1 MLVFV
6 NEQVYFRCRQCIWS
20 EDTCADRFPDK
31 QLSDEWSV
39 NLMSYMATSN
49 SDTGN
54 LEDDPEPLS
63 GLTNIL
69 EYYSTRELTHESD
82 AIDAVSGILQIVSA
96 SMKSNL
102 LQGLPIV
109 AIDYMILFRVHT
121 EDQQES
127 TNILGIARRRMSF
140 SSWSWAGW
148 KAKTSWYSYPD
159 VSPIYPQKF
168 NLWLDHGAWIVWY
181 KSVGTEAP
189 KAILAEENLKA
200 QHRGEEEVCYS
211 RTSQPDLSGRFGKL
225 DTSRTIPAA
234 LTSTT
239 SPYSDQELLRFYT
252 VTVTLKVSLEIPAQ
266 LPWPT
271 NTENDAS
278 DVEPSAALYDSEGS
292 FAGLLIFDIA
302 NFVGEDG
309 EYELTILSDSRTSL
323 FHRMDLPDASHLNPF
338 VSHYDTEQD
347 WRLYWVMLLI
357 WNEGVAER
365 RGLGQLLQSSVEKS
379 FPPGP
384 QWSEIV
390 LG

>member
-1 MLVFV
+1 
-6 NEQVYFRCRQCIWS
+6 
-20 EDTCADRFPDK
+20 
-31 QLSDEWSV
+31 
-39 NLMSYMATSN
+39 
-49 SDTGN
+49 
-54 LEDDPEPLS
+54 
-63 GLTNIL
+63 
-69 EYYSTRELTHESD
+69 
-82 AIDAVSGILQIVSA
+82 
-96 SMKSNL
+96 
-102 LQGLPIV
+102 
-109 AIDYMILFRVHT
+109 
-121 EDQQES
+121 
-127 TNILGIARRRMSF
+127 MSF

-159 VSPIYPQKF
+159 VSPIYPPKF
-168 NLWLDHGAWIVWY
+168 NLWLDHGTWIVWY

-189 KAILAEENLKA
+189 KAILEEENLKA

-225 DTSRTIPAA
+225 DTTRTIPAA
-234 LTSTT
+234 LTSTA

-271 NTENDAS
+271 NTENDTS
-278 DVEPSAALYDSEGS
+278 NVEPSAALYDSEGS

-365 RGLGQLLQSSVEKS
+365 RGLGQLLQSSVDKS